1 MSYIKLISIE
11 KINSVRL
18 TCLDQHKINNYLKN
32 TLEVLFSY
40 TLIDT
45 PVTSRPYTKRI
56 NAPVKSI

>member
-1 MSYIKLISIE
+1 MGYIQLISIE
-11 KINSVRL
+11 EINSVKL
-18 TCLDQHKINNYLKN
+18 TCLDQQEINNYLKN

-56 NAPVKSI
+56 NASVKSI